1 MNWDSLGAIAEM
13 VGAIGVIVSLLYVA
27 AQIKQSNRLIQSDAG
42 YAAVAE
48 SNRFLELTITEAAV
62 ADLLVKL
69 GSDTAITPKE
79 EIRAD
84 AMAERL
90 INNWWLAENSFR
102 KGVID
107 EEGYQAVVEDAAR
120 CVKSNPQLLRH
131 FRHVLSFY
139 SLAAEMNVMAPI
151 FDED

>member
-1 MNWDSLGAIAEM
+1 MNWDAIIALSEIIT
-13 VGAIGVIVSLLYVA
+13 AIGVVVSLLYVA
-27 AQIKQSNRLIQSDAG
+27 AQIKQSNRLVQSEAG
-42 YAAVAE
+42 FAYVTE

-69 GSDTAITPKE
+69 GSDTAITAEE

-84 AMAERL
+84 ALGERL

-102 KGVID
+102 KGVLD
-107 EEGYQAVVEDAAR
+107 EEGYQAVAEDAAR
-120 CVKSNPQLLRH
+120 YVKSHPQLLRH

-139 SLAAEMNVMAPI
+139 SLAAEMKVMAPI